1 MGIIRHGTAL
11 ITKGTDVSIV
21 SAPVTPKIPP
31 RGKIAGA
38 FDRWGSSRITTGIVF
53 AGFVLV
59 PLLPDQYWIYV
70 ATEILILGLFAM
82 SFNMLYGYMGQIS
95 FGHAAYFGLG
105 AYGTGLLMR
114 YFRPGGGEIGY
125 LDFFLS
131 LLAGPPVAAIGALV
145 ISFFVVRLTGI
156 YFAILTLAFG
166 ELLYYIV
173 FSWYSFTKGDD
184 GVQGLLPP
192 PFFQDP
198 INFYYFTL
206 AVVLIAA
213 LLMWRILE
221 SPFGYT
227 LRTLRDNQRRAA
239 FLGIN
244 VRLHMSVNFVI
255 AGTFAGVSG
264 ALWGPFQRSIAP
276 GLLGWQESGVAVFM
290 ALIGGSKIFIGPM
303 VGSVIYTFL
312 HAFVTIYT
320 VYWPLTIGLV
330 IMAIVLFAP
339 GGVLGLFRGWLD
351 RMTRKD
357 DATAEQDGQTRQ
369 DESAP

>member
-1 MGIIRHGTAL
+1 MTGDTNVSAIPVLPQNSLARAWWRHGLSGVLAAVL
-11 ITKGTDVSIV
+11 AV
-21 SAPVTPKIPP
+21 
-31 RGKIAGA
+31 
-38 FDRWGSSRITTGIVF
+38 
-53 AGFVLV
+53 GFLVV
-59 PLLPDQYWIYV
+59 PLIPGQFWIYV

-82 SFNMLYGYMGQIS
+82 SFNMLHGYMGQLS
-95 FGHAAYFGLG
+95 FGHAAFFGLG
-105 AYGTGLLMR
+105 AYATGLLMR
-114 YFRPGGGEIGY
+114 FFRPSGGEIGY
-125 LDFFLS
+125 LEFFLS
-131 LLAGPPVAAIGALV
+131 LLAAPPVAAMGALIV
-145 ISFFVVRLTGI
+145 SIFCVRLTGI

-192 PFFQDP
+192 PFFQNP
-198 INFYYFTL
+198 VNFYYFTF
-206 AVVLIAA
+206 AVVLAA
-213 LLMWRILE
+213 MLLMWRILE

-255 AGTFAGVSG
+255 AGTFAGIAG

-290 ALIGGSKIFIGPM
+290 ALIGGSKFFIGPI
-303 VGSVIYTFL
+303 VGSAVYTFL
-312 HAFVTIYT
+312 QAFVTIYT

-330 IMAIVLFAP
+330 ILMIVLFAP
-339 GGVLGLFRGWLD
+339 GGILGLVEGLLERIGKAGAAATEQGD
-351 RMTRKD
+351 SANKD
-357 DATAEQDGQTRQ
+357 GTA
-369 DESAP
+369 P